1 MFQIITTRGELL
13 DLKPDWEIEIDIE
26 SPIFAAD
33 TIPVTFSTSILL
45 PPSRNNCSL
54 LGYLAALKMPPS
66 VKTLGVKLLM
76 SQQVLFVG
84 RLEYEGITEDGDLE
98 YTFTEKST
106 SRSFDGKLAD
116 IINSLPKYYPVL
128 LKEDATGISI
138 YNENEDR
145 IDADAKFCNYSQNEI
160 PAVRVSVILSA
171 LGITNASRY
180 INLFNNIAVLVGKT
194 DMTASEFL
202 QNLCK
207 MFCCRI
213 TRSLTGLTLISVD
226 EALEDDRYDDY
237 QAKVS
242 DIFSAKNQKPQGY
255 VFKYTND
262 RLGRIAHDDSFDHLD
277 DVRRYYIANSI
288 NEYRTVLY
296 HLLGD
301 PYYINPQYAEIISIK
316 SHVVQIKYSGYTKSV
331 IEFLADIVGHFQE
344 ETINTNID
352 GEQFDS
358 STGFKLPECVPVCT
372 MDPTISSGTLFP
384 QQRYIIAP
392 RVPSSGI
399 EGVYIGRLI
408 APSGGETR
416 YQLVDKIFYGQGG
429 KYKEDAT
436 SLDSL
441 TVYNS
446 FHKTF
451 AEWLESAHQIIEAD
465 VLMSPNEINTLQL
478 DKKFA
483 FAHKL
488 WFIKK
493 LSVNLNTSSEMLS
506 VHGEFIDI

>member
-1 MFQIITTRGELL
+1 MLQIITTRGERL

-33 TIPVTFSTSILL
+33 TIPVAFSTSILL

-76 SQQVLFVG
+76 SQQVLLVG
-84 RLEYEGITEDGDLE
+84 RLEYGGITEDGDLE

-106 SRSFDGKLAD
+106 SRSFEGKLTD
-116 IINSLPKYYPVL
+116 IIKPLTKRYPVL
-128 LKEDATGISI
+128 LKEEAAGISI
-138 YNENEDR
+138 WNEDEGK
-145 IDADAKFCNYSQNEI
+145 IDADAKFYNYDQNEV
-160 PAVRVSVILSA
+160 PAVLVSTILSA

-180 INLFNNIAVLVGKT
+180 LFNNIAVLVGKT

-213 TRSLTGLTLISVD
+213 VRSLTGLTLISVD
-226 EALEDDRYDDY
+226 EALGNDRYDDY

-242 DIFSAKNQKPQGY
+242 DVFSAKAQKPQGY
-255 VFKYTND
+255 VFKYAND
-262 RLGRIAHDDSFDHLD
+262 RLGRVAHDDSFDHLD

-301 PYYINPQYAEIISIK
+301 PDYINPQYAEIISIK
-316 SHVVQIKYSGYTKSV
+316 SHAVQIKYSGYTKSV

-344 ETINTNID
+344 ETINTDID

-372 MDPTISSGTLFP
+372 MDPIISSGSLFP
-384 QQRYIIAP
+384 QEYCIMAP
-392 RVPSSGI
+392 RVPSSGV
-399 EGVYIGRLI
+399 EGVYVGRLI
-408 APSGGETR
+408 APIGVKR
-416 YQLVDKIFYGQGG
+416 YQLIDKIFYGQDGT
-429 KYKEDAT
+429 YKET
-436 SLDSL
+436 TPSLDPL

-465 VLMSPNEINTLQL
+465 VLMSPNEINNLQL
-478 DKKFA
+478 GKKFA

-488 WFIKK
+488 WLIKK
-493 LSVNLNTSSEMLS
+493 LSITLNTSSELLS